1 VLVGP
6 SGCGK
11 TTTLRIVAGLEE
23 PSDGEVWIG
32 GRRVDGVSPRDR
44 DVAVV
49 FQNYALY
56 PHMSVFDNM
65 AYGLRIRGF
74 ARKDI
79 AAVKVAMPKVLHDVC
94 YRAMH
99 LHGALGVSNELPLAG
114 MWMSAAALGIA
125 LLVNSDLKGATVYR
139 TIVFLSYPLMA
150 VAVGIIWRWMYDERG
165 GIINYALRASGLVD
179 RPIGFLQDFDWA
191 LPSVIFAEIWQVLGF
206 YMIILLTGLQSIP
219 QNLYEAARIDGAPAW
234 ARFFRITVPM
244 LRPSLFLCIVVGILN
259 SFSSFDLVY
268 IMTNGGPGHATELLI
283 THIYKS
289 AFVETKF
296 DYAAALTVVQFSL
309 LVVLTIAANRAA
321 GGNAGA
327 VERD

>member
-1 VLVGP
+1 MLERGAAIRRDGLRVASASMTAAWWASRRNRHLALIACFLLP
-6 SGCGK
+6 S
-11 TTTLRIVAGLEE
+11 L
-23 PSDGEVWIG
+23 
-32 GRRVDGVSPRDR
+32 
-44 DVAVV
+44 VV
-49 FQNYALY
+49 FFLYRLLPLGWNVILSFQFWSPLKPAQWAGFENYVEMWAYDDVFWVALKNTLI
-56 PHMSVFDNM
+56 F
-65 AYGLRIRGF
+65 
-74 ARKDI
+74 I
-79 AAVKVAMPKVLHDVC
+79 AA
-94 YRAMH
+94 
-99 LHGALGVSNELPLAG
+99 SPLAI
-114 MWMSAAALGIA
+114 AAALGIA

-165 GIINYALRASGLVD
+165 GIINYALRASGLTN

-191 LPSVIFAEIWQVLGF
+191 LPSVIFAEVWQVIGF

-244 LRPSLFLCIVVGILN
+244 LRPSLFLCVVVGILN

-283 THIYKS
+283 THIYKQ
-289 AFVETKF
+289 AFVQSKF
-296 DYAAALTVVQFSL
+296 DYAAALTVVQFGL
-309 LVVLTIAANRAA
+309 LMLLTLSANRAA